1 MSVFLKG
8 DGSPAEPFLLVCSGK
23 YAIIYL
29 NKNLGQK
36 GDGGMA
42 ELSGDRRLLEIF
54 RQYGTLKKYNPG
66 QLLVENGQRAAYS
79 CYLVSGYART
89 FCINSNGDDITLF
102 YIEPDNL
109 ICSESLLLD
118 ATVQVS
124 VEAIAPAEMYLLPG
138 SELLRLWSERGW
150 GVQELMRPLVER
162 LTLLSDYIC
171 CAHFRE
177 NNKKVAYFLHSCY
190 MRIGETIPYTN
201 EQIAEITGINRVSVN
216 RILNA
221 LAKDGVVEL
230 GYKKIQIRKPQ
241 ALKEIFGTVGYFIDD

>member
-1 MSVFLKG
+1 MT
-8 DGSPAEPFLLVCSGK
+8 
-23 YAIIYL
+23 
-29 NKNLGQK
+29 
-36 GDGGMA
+36 
-42 ELSGDRRLLEIF
+42 ELSAGHRFSNLF
-54 RQYGTLKKYNPG
+54 RQYGKLKRYNPG
-66 QLLVENGQRAAYS
+66 QLLVEKGQPAQYS

-124 VEAIAPAEMYLLPG
+124 VEAIAPVEMYLLPG
-138 SELLRLWSERGW
+138 SELLRLWTERGW

-241 ALKEIFGTVGYFIDD
+241 ALKEIFDTVGYFIDD

>member
-1 MSVFLKG
+1 
-8 DGSPAEPFLLVCSGK
+8 
-23 YAIIYL
+23 
-29 NKNLGQK
+29 
-36 GDGGMA
+36 MA
-42 ELSGDRRLLEIF
+42 ELSGDRRLSEIF
-54 RQYGTLKKYNPG
+54 RQYGQLKKYNPG
-66 QLLVENGQRAAYS
+66 QLLIEKGQPAAYS
-79 CYLVSGYART
+79 CYLASGYART
-89 FCINSNGDDITLF
+89 FCINSAGDDITLF

-177 NNKKVAYFLHSCY
+177 NNKKVAYFLNSCY

-221 LAKDGVVEL
+221 LAKDGAVEL
-230 GYKKIQIRKPQ
+230 GYKRIQIRKPQ
-241 ALKEIFGTVGYFIDD
+241 KLKEIFGTVGYFIDD

>member
-1 MSVFLKG
+1 
-8 DGSPAEPFLLVCSGK
+8 
-23 YAIIYL
+23 
-29 NKNLGQK
+29 
-36 GDGGMA
+36 MA
-42 ELSGDRRLLEIF
+42 ELSGDRRLSEIF
-54 RQYGTLKKYNPG
+54 RQYGQLKKYNPG
-66 QLLVENGQRAAYS
+66 QLLIEKGQPAAYS
-79 CYLVSGYART
+79 CYLASGYART
-89 FCINSNGDDITLF
+89 FCINSAGDDITLF

-124 VEAIAPAEMYLLPG
+124 VEAISPAEMYLLPG

-177 NNKKVAYFLHSCY
+177 NNKKVAYFLNSCY

-221 LAKDGVVEL
+221 LAKDGAVAL
-230 GYKKIQIRKPQ
+230 GYKKK
-241 ALKEIFGTVGYFIDD
+241 LKEIFGTVGYFIDD

>member
-1 MSVFLKG
+1 M
-8 DGSPAEPFLLVCSGK
+8 
-23 YAIIYL
+23 
-29 NKNLGQK
+29 
-36 GDGGMA
+36 
-42 ELSGDRRLLEIF
+42 
-54 RQYGTLKKYNPG
+54 
-66 QLLVENGQRAAYS
+66 
-79 CYLVSGYART
+79 
-89 FCINSNGDDITLF
+89 
-102 YIEPDNL
+102 
-109 ICSESLLLD
+109 
-118 ATVQVS
+118 QVS

>member
-1 MSVFLKG
+1 
-8 DGSPAEPFLLVCSGK
+8 
-23 YAIIYL
+23 
-29 NKNLGQK
+29 
-36 GDGGMA
+36 MA

-66 QLLVENGQRAAYS
+66 QLLIEKGQPAAYS
-79 CYLVSGYART
+79 CYLASGYART

-124 VEAIAPAEMYLLPG
+124 VEAIAPVEMYLLPG

-177 NNKKVAYFLHSCY
+177 NNKKVAYFLHSC
-190 MRIGETIPYTN
+190 
-201 EQIAEITGINRVSVN
+201 
-216 RILNA
+216 
-221 LAKDGVVEL
+221 
-230 GYKKIQIRKPQ
+230 
-241 ALKEIFGTVGYFIDD
+241 

>member
-1 MSVFLKG
+1 MT
-8 DGSPAEPFLLVCSGK
+8 
-23 YAIIYL
+23 
-29 NKNLGQK
+29 
-36 GDGGMA
+36 
-42 ELSGDRRLLEIF
+42 ELSTGHRFSDLF
-54 RQYGTLKKYNPG
+54 RQYGKLKRYNPG
-66 QLLVENGQRAAYS
+66 QLLVEKGQPAQYS
-79 CYLVSGYART
+79 CYLVGGYART
-89 FCINSNGDDITLF
+89 FCLNSNGDDITLF

-124 VEAIAPAEMYLLPG
+124 VEAIAPVEMYLLPG
-138 SELLRLWSERGW
+138 SELLRLWTERGW

-177 NNKKVAYFLHSCY
+177 NNKKVAYFLNSCY

-216 RILNA
+216 RILNT

-230 GYKKIQIRKPQ
+230 GYRKIRIRKPKE
-241 ALKEIFGTVGYFIDD
+241 LREIFGTVGYFIDD